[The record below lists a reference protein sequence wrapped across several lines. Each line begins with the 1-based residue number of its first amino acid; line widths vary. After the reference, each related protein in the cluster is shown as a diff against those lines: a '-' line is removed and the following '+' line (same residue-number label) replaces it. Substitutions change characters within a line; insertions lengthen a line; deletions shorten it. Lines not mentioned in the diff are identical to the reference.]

1 MGGRAVA
8 VKAPGAARGMAMAGM
23 EGRDPFD
30 IFSQWFAEAAG
41 CGLDQPTAVALATAD
56 GAGRPSL
63 RMVLLKGHGPEGFVF
78 YTNLESRKG
87 RELLANPRAALCFH
101 WMPLARQVRVEGR
114 AQPVSDDEADA
125 YFASRDRASRIG
137 AWASRQSRPMAG
149 AHELEGHVARETL
162 RFGLGHVP
170 RPPYWS
176 GFRIVPSAI
185 EFWRARPFRLHE
197 RIAFTRDGAAAPW
210 RVQRLFP

>member
-1 MGGRAVA
+1 
-8 VKAPGAARGMAMAGM
+8 MAMAGM

-30 IFSQWFAEAAG
+30 IFSQWYGEAAR
-41 CGLDQPTAVALATAD
+41 CGLEQATAVALATAD

-114 AQPVSDDEADA
+114 AQQVADGEADA
-125 YFASRDRASRIG
+125 YFDNRDRASRIG

-149 AHELEGHVARETL
+149 AHELEGRVARETL
-162 RFGLGHVP
+162 RFGLGQVP

-185 EFWRARPFRLHE
+185 EFWRQRPFRLHE
-197 RIAFTRDGAAAPW
+197 RIAFTRDGDDAPW